1 MGQFTTIM
9 ARDGH
14 EFQAWLAAAP
24 ARRLRV

>member
-14 EFQAWLAAAP
+14 EFQAWLAQKRPSTVA
-24 ARRLRV
+24 